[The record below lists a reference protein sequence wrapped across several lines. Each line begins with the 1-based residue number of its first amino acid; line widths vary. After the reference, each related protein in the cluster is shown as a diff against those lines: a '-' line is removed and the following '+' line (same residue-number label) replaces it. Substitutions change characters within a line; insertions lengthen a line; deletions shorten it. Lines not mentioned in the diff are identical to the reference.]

1 MATRAEVLAERIEQ
15 GAEEF
20 IAAVESLSDE
30 QWQTPCGSEQRSVGV
45 LVHHVGTMYPIE
57 ADVVRMLAENGE
69 APGVDWPAVH
79 GINANHATTNA
90 AADKSAAIALVRNNV
105 QAAVETVRGLSD
117 AQLDRVAPNALAWN
131 APMTVQ
137 NFIENHPIA
146 HPYSHLESI
155 QIALNGA

>member
-1 MATRAEVLAERIEQ
+1 LAERIEQ

-79 GINANHATTNA
+79 GINADHATTNA
-90 AADKSAAIALVRNNV
+90 AADKSVAIALVRNNV

>member
-1 MATRAEVLAERIEQ
+1 LAERIEQ

-90 AADKSAAIALVRNNV
+90 AADKSVAIALVRNNV

>member
-79 GINANHATTNA
+79 GINADHATTNA
-90 AADKSAAIALVRNNV
+90 AADKSVAIALVRNNV

>member
-79 GINANHATTNA
+79 GINADHATTNA

>member
-79 GINANHATTNA
+79 GINADHATTNA
-90 AADKSAAIALVRNNV
+90 AADKSVAIALVRNNV

-146 HPYSHLESI
+146 HPHSHLESI

>member
-1 MATRAEVLAERIEQ
+1 LAERIEQ

>member
-20 IAAVESLSDE
+20 IAAVENLSDE

>member
-1 MATRAEVLAERIEQ
+1 LAERIEQ

-79 GINANHATTNA
+79 GINADHATTNA

>member
-15 GAEEF
+15 GAEEI
-20 IAAVESLSDE
+20 IAAVENLSDE

-79 GINANHATTNA
+79 GINADHATTNA
-90 AADKSAAIALVRNNV
+90 AADKSVAIALVRNNV

>member
-45 LVHHVGTMYPIE
+45 LVHHVGIMYPIE

-79 GINANHATTNA
+79 GINADHATTNA
-90 AADKSAAIALVRNNV
+90 AADKSVAIALVRNNV